1 MRFSKVLFIYL
12 LLLLFKKMMSLIG
25 LKFKMETVI
34 QSQDFDF
41 VGSYSLEFWAAHSS
55 SYCLLLIIGAVNL

>member
-25 LKFKMETVI
+25 LKFKMERVI

-41 VGSYSLEFWAAHSS
+41 VGSYSLDFVGCEVMM
-55 SYCLLLIIGAVNL
+55 GP

>member
-12 LLLLFKKMMSLIG
+12 LLLLFKKMMSLIE
-25 LKFKMETVI
+25 LKFKMERVI

-41 VGSYSLEFWAAHSS
+41 VGSYSLDFVGCEVMM
-55 SYCLLLIIGAVNL
+55 GP